1 MDPNLG
7 SADSGLNAVN
17 LDCSFIRYFLFR
29 VSRVSHLL
37 IRPLLRSFNESRSLV
52 VASLLASGKLLNIS
66 VPTRSSSDCSILAL
80 AILLLVGRSR
90 HRVLTDLINAIF
102 VKDVRGVGA

>member
-7 SADSGLNAVN
+7 SADSRLNAVN
-17 LDCSFIRYFLFR
+17 LDCSFIRYFLFS
-29 VSRVSHLL
+29 VIRVSHLL
-37 IRPLLRSFNESRSLV
+37 IRPSLRSFNKSRSLA

-66 VPTRSSSDCSILAL
+66 VPTCSPSDRSNLAL

-90 HRVLTDLINAIF
+90 YRVLTDLINAIF
-102 VKDVRGVGA
+102 VKDARGVGV

>member
-7 SADSGLNAVN
+7 SADSRLNAVN
-17 LDCSFIRYFLFR
+17 LDCSFIRYFLFS

-37 IRPLLRSFNESRSLV
+37 IRPSSRSFNKSRSLAI
-52 VASLLASGKLLNIS
+52 ASLLASDKLLIIS
-66 VPTRSSSDCSILAL
+66 VPTCFSSDRSILAL

-90 HRVLTDLINAIF
+90 HKVLTDLINAIF